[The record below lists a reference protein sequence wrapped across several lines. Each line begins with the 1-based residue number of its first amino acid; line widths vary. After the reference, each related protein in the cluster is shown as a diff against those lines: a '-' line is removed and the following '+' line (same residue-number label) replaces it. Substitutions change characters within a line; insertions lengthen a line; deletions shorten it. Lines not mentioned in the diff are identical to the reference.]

1 MRIIVS
7 EVSFAEPSHANDNV
21 PLASPRFGG
30 NEFISI
36 GELATQ
42 LLCRL
47 AGEPVEEGEPVC
59 PSSPSS
65 LPLLLVK

>member
-1 MRIIVS
+1 MRVIVS
-7 EVSFAEPSHANDNV
+7 EVGFADPIADNDNYE
-21 PLASPRFGG
+21 LASPRFGG

-59 PSSPSS
+59 PSPSS